1 MRVCMEPRLLP
12 GVRCSVLKT
21 VKSWPSCWMTM
32 PGRSCVALTLLIC
45 SLRVSISKIQA
56 GQEAAPSGMTRGTP
70 GRSPDPARANSIDC
84 RIPSGQ
90 SGSSCRCA
98 GIKRDCASGVSAL
111 CGGSGHPGVVYV
123 DQHPAP
129 GIVLPIDL
137 RLPAVSRHRGPVA
150 SQLGVEVPVELS
162 PRGVTVHMHS
172 HVANPKFALRKN
184 ISHHPLIDV
193 LLDFFPAVLMTK
205 RVDEGNIR

>member
-21 VKSWPSCWMTM
+21 VKIWPSCWMTM

-56 GQEAAPSGMTRGTP
+56 GQESAPSGMTRGTP
-70 GRSPDPARANSIDC
+70 GRRPDPPRANSIDYP
-84 RIPSGQ
+84 IPSGQ

-111 CGGSGHPGVVYV
+111 CGGSGHPGVVNV

-129 GIVLPIDL
+129 GIVLPVDL
-137 RLPAVSRHRGPVA
+137 LLPPVRRTRVPLA
-150 SQLGVEVPVELS
+150 LHLSVEAHVEL
-162 PRGVTVHMHS
+162 H
-172 HVANPKFALRKN
+172 
-184 ISHHPLIDV
+184 
-193 LLDFFPAVLMTK
+193 
-205 RVDEGNIR
+205 